1 MLNEI
6 EISYNPTK
14 LEVQKIHKSSDAV
27 KIFKQLWNNEMQ
39 YRECAYMLL
48 LNRANETLAI
58 RQISSGMIS
67 GTLMPI
73 GQTFGIALKA
83 NAAGIIIA
91 HNHPS
96 GNLKASNQDISVAKR
111 MVEAGKLLE
120 VECLDFL
127 IITSEGY
134 TSFRDEGLV

>member
-27 KIFKQLWNNEMQ
+27 KIFKQLWNKEM
-39 YRECAYMLL
+39 EFKESAYMLI

-58 RQISSGMIS
+58 REIAT
-67 GTLMPI
+67 GTLSGVMMPI
-73 GQTFGIALKA
+73 GQTFGIALKC
-83 NAAGIIIA
+83 NAGAIIIA

-96 GNLKASNQDISVAKR
+96 GNLKASNADIAMAKK
-111 MVEAGKLLE
+111 MQNAGELLE
-120 VECLDFL
+120 VKCLDFL

-134 TSFRDEGLV
+134 TSFMDEGMM